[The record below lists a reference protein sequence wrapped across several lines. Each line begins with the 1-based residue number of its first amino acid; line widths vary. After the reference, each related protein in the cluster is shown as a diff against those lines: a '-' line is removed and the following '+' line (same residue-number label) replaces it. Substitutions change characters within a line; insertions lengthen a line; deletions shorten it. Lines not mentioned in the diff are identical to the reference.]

1 MKELEKT
8 ERKQRNHDKTGKLA
22 KKREQRRLDAIERQV
37 RRIQTLEENLKTA
50 KKKGEA
56 QARLSHA
63 ELTLQQIRGGH
74 PHESLAKSFGVKPFP
89 TTNKE
94 K

>member
-56 QARLSHA
+56 VLASPLLCTIPFR
-63 ELTLQQIRGGH
+63 LTLIR
-74 PHESLAKSFGVKPFP
+74 EKPILIGYHIRFP
-89 TTNKE
+89 FSQE
-94 K
+94 